1 MEPASSPRRLDHA
14 KSSQLPRGGSSESIS
29 ASLAE
34 SITCLIPPPLPP
46 KPEDM
51 RTVLKAEPV
60 LADVTSKN
68 ELTAEQKQVLLRRVR
83 VLKKR
88 LGEPL
93 REDETGKWVVQPS
106 TGIESAG
113 DMYGAGH
120 ARTQSSLQRI
130 KAVFGLDTVEHLEAR
145 KAEPFEGAALD
156 VALVRTLSVDSRDSL
171 HEDESPS
178 AQRRRQIAKVGTGFT
193 PLVGLTGS

>member
-1 MEPASSPRRLDHA
+1 
-14 KSSQLPRGGSSESIS
+14 
-29 ASLAE
+29 
-34 SITCLIPPPLPP
+34 
-46 KPEDM
+46 M
-51 RTVLKAEPV
+51 RTALKAEPV
-60 LADVTSKN
+60 LALPDVTSKN

-83 VLKKR
+83 VLEKR

-113 DMYGAGH
+113 DMYGVGH
-120 ARTQSSLQRI
+120 ARAQSSLQRI

-145 KAEPFEGAALD
+145 KAEPSGGAALD

-171 HEDESPS
+171 PGDEYPS